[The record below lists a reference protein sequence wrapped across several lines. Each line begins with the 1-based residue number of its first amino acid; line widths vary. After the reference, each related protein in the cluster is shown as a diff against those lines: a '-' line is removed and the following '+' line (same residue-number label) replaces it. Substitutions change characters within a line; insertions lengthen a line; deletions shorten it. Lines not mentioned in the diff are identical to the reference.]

1 MLLGKTY
8 SIPVVV
14 FVVLRKNILF
24 KTALHRK
31 AEIFLQYKKKDHGK
45 AGACRGLLT

>member
-14 FVVLRKNILF
+14 FVVLRKIFSSKLLCTKKLRF
-24 KTALHRK
+24 FCKTRK
-31 AEIFLQYKKKDHGK
+31 KTTARLAPAVVF
-45 AGACRGLLT
+45 